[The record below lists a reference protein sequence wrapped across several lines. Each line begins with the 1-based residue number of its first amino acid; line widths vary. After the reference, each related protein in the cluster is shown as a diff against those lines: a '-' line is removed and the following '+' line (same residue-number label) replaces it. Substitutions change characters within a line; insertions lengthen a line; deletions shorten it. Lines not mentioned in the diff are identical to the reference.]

1 MIQWFEH
8 LILTHFPFILT
19 WYPFLQIKHIP
30 RSQLSRQLVGEEVTV
45 TVEILVVT
53 VIIVIMLG
61 DGIITDEVRVSC
73 GISEVVI
80 AVTEVVSVVI
90 VITKK

>member
-1 MIQWFEH
+1 
-8 LILTHFPFILT
+8 
-19 WYPFLQIKHIP
+19 
-30 RSQLSRQLVGEEVTV
+30 
-45 TVEILVVT
+45 
-53 VIIVIMLG
+53 MLG